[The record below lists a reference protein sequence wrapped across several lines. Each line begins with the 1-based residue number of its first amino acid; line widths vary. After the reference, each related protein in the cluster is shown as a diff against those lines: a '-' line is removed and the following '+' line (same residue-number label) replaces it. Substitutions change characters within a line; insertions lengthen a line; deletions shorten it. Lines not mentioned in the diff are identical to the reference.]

1 MSRAF
6 THEEFIDKLKT
17 KNNHFDT
24 IEILGKYI
32 NTKTKIQCKCKICG
46 YEWKAIPE
54 VLLNG
59 NGCRKC
65 GRIIAA
71 EKTKIKHSDYLISF
85 RERHPTVELLTE
97 YIGCSKPI
105 TCHCVV
111 CNHTWV
117 TTPINEKDY
126 TGCPHCN
133 RVQGNINKRKSHDVF
148 IKGMPR
154 TPVTLVMG

>member
-17 KNNHFDT
+17 KNNHFDA

-32 NTKTKIQCKCKICG
+32 NTKSKIQCKCKICG

-85 RERHPTVELLTE
+85 RERHIQQLNYQQNIAVVENLLLVIVLFAITLGSRHLLMKKIIQGVPIVIE
-97 YIGCSKPI
+97 YKE
-105 TCHCVV
+105 T
-111 CNHTWV
+111 
-117 TTPINEKDY
+117 
-126 TGCPHCN
+126 
-133 RVQGNINKRKSHDVF
+133 
-148 IKGMPR
+148 
-154 TPVTLVMG
+154 